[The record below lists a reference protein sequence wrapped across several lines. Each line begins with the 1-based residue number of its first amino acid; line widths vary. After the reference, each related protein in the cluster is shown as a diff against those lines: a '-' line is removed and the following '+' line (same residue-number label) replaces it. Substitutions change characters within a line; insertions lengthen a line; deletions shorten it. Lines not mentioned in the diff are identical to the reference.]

1 MQRHRTG
8 VADHAAQPCWLSAAL
23 VKVGGDPTAQIQ
35 GFSTI
40 EDSASAIAKEIDSW
54 LLGELGEIRP
64 PAVIHGVRS
73 VPWPSRLGAMGATA
87 PKKRLQVVAAIS
99 VDYNGISDTHSTLER
114 SVEYSISMEDLA
126 AVKDSVDALVMTRC
140 AAR

>member
-1 MQRHRTG
+1 
-8 VADHAAQPCWLSAAL
+8 
-23 VKVGGDPTAQIQ
+23 
-35 GFSTI
+35 
-40 EDSASAIAKEIDSW
+40 
-54 LLGELGEIRP
+54 
-64 PAVIHGVRS
+64 
-73 VPWPSRLGAMGATA
+73 MGATA